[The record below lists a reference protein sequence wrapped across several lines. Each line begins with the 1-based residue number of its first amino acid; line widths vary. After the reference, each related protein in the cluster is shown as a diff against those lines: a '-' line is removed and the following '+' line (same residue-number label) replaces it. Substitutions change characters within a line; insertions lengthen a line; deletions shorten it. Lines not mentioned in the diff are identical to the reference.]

1 MTTRGGHSA
10 QCPTC
15 RETHYVLAAS
25 LIIVGIILLTVLTPV
40 WLTLLAAN
48 NAVANQVK
56 EPPEPSTFSQ
66 FILFSSVC
74 FLNDILLSYAI
85 EEAIAD

>member
-1 MTTRGGHSA
+1 MMMCGVHSA
-10 QCPTC
+10 QCPAC

-25 LIIVGIILLTVLTPV
+25 LIVVGIILFTVLTPV

-48 NAVANQVK
+48 NAVNQVK
-56 EPPEPSTFSQ
+56 EPPEPPTFSQ
-66 FILFSSVC
+66 FTLFSSVC

-85 EEAIAD
+85 EEAITD